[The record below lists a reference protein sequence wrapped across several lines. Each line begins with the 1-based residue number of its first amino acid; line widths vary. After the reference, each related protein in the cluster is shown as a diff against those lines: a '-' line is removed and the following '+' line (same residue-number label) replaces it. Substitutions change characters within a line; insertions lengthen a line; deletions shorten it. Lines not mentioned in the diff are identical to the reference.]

1 MFLFTTNEHTS
12 LTIGLVAKHLQ
23 YERSSRTKHT
33 LAVTQS
39 HSIHKPKFLKITD
52 NWSPG
57 NRMVFHTA
65 DGFESASDI
74 GLGCMGITAF
84 YGAPMPQDDATTL
97 LKACFEA
104 GYVELW
110 KTQKSPSERASCLEL
125 VLRVWK
131 MDFVHDACH

>member
-1 MFLFTTNEHTS
+1 
-12 LTIGLVAKHLQ
+12 
-23 YERSSRTKHT
+23 
-33 LAVTQS
+33 
-39 HSIHKPKFLKITD
+39 
-52 NWSPG
+52 
-57 NRMVFHTA
+57 MVFHTA

-125 VLRVWK
+125 VLRVCK
-131 MDFVHDACH
+131 IDFVHDA